1 MSVIE
6 EVFQRLETL
15 RTNPSSTVVDMLVK
29 IHDQGLQSLP
39 NSKDALKM
47 ISNTLAHKPEHNE
60 DQTKNSSA
68 DPFPNFLNEDSA
80 TDQHRAAIVPETANR
95 ESISQ
100 LLEQVLTS
108 YQELLSNYNR
118 DFDAIQARRAKD
130 VEETEDEIIARLRDM
145 QLLLLKYPIAG
156 QALFASLVRQGREY
170 AKTEKGAVLQSQLA
184 QSPVV
189 AKARTLFEG
198 VTGGMLAEQNGE
210 LPATYIDGFIEA
222 LDRDLETVLSELG
235 GVGSGI

>member
-15 RTNPSSTVVDMLVK
+15 RTNPSSAVVDMLVK
-29 IHDQGLQSLP
+29 IHDQGLQGLP
-39 NSKDALKM
+39 SSEDALKI
-47 ISNTLAHKPEHNE
+47 ISNTLQQKPVPKV
-60 DQTKNSSA
+60 DQATSSSA
-68 DPFPNFLNEDSA
+68 DPFPNFLSENQA
-80 TDQHRAAIVPETANR
+80 ADQHRTETIPEATNR
-95 ESISQ
+95 ESIAKM
-100 LLEQVLTS
+100 LEQVLTS

-118 DFDAIQARRAKD
+118 DFEAIQARRAEGA
-130 VEETEDEIIARLRDM
+130 EETEDEIIARLRDM

-156 QALFASLVRQGREY
+156 QALFASLVREGREY
-170 AKTEKGAVLQSQLA
+170 AKTEKGSALKSQLA

-198 VTGGMLAEQNGE
+198 VTGGMLAEQNAE

-222 LDRDLETVLSELG
+222 LDRDLETVLSEVG
-235 GVGSGI
+235 GVGNAI